1 MSAILLDTHALL
13 WWLDDDPRLGATARR
28 TIAGA
33 DIAVSIVTFWEIA
46 VKHGLGK
53 LAIAPEPVAHAV
65 DRGGFALL
73 DLARHHCFAL
83 ARLPPHHRDPFD
95 RMLIAQAQSEQMPI
109 LTSDQ
114 RFADYRIA
122 VLAGGD

>member
-1 MSAILLDTHALL
+1 MSAVLLDTHALL
-13 WWLDDDPRLGATARR
+13 WWLEDDPRLGAGARQ
-28 TIAGA
+28 TIAEA

-65 DRGGFALL
+65 DRSGFAML

-83 ARLPPHHRDPFD
+83 ARLPLHHRDPFD
-95 RMLIAQAQSEQMPI
+95 RMLIAQAQSERMPV
-109 LTSDQ
+109 LTSDR
-114 RFADYRIA
+114 RFAAYDVA
-122 VLAGGD
+122 LLAGGG

>member
-13 WWLDDDPRLGATARR
+13 WWLDDDPRLGAEARR
-28 TIAGA
+28 TIAEA

-53 LAIAPEPVAHAV
+53 LAIAPEPLAHAV
-65 DRGGFALL
+65 DRCGFAML

-83 ARLPPHHRDPFD
+83 AHLPLHHRDPFD
-95 RMLIAQAQSEQMPI
+95 RMLIAQAQSERLPI
-109 LTSDQ
+109 LTSDR
-114 RFADYRIA
+114 RFAAYEVA
-122 VLAGGD
+122 LLAAGE